1 MSEVLGTISFAAA
14 GTRTFAIPTGGRIK
28 GIYSPTAAVSIS
40 WIFNDTTAKLVDN
53 VTEWEPTWPLEPAA
67 TSYLE
72 IVATAATEV
81 AIRYEI

>member
-1 MSEVLGTISFAAA
+1 MPEVLGTISFAAA
-14 GTRTFAIPTGGRIK
+14 GTRTFAVPNGGHIK
-28 GIYSPTAAVSIS
+28 GIYSPAAAISVS

-72 IVATAATEV
+72 ITAAAATEV